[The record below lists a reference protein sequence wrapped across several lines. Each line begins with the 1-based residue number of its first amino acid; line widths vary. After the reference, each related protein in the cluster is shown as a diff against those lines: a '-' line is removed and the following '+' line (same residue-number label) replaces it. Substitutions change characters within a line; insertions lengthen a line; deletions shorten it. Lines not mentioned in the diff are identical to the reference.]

1 MTDGKMMLSREIPR
15 RTKTIVASWCRKDFL
30 PMSQKMRDVRS
41 RMRDK
46 MDCCYW
52 CRHPFADGEMMALA
66 CFGGI
71 GNKVLCQR
79 CADDLIGAKPGTGED
94 RRVE

>member
-1 MTDGKMMLSREIPR
+1 
-15 RTKTIVASWCRKDFL
+15 
-30 PMSQKMRDVRS
+30 
-41 RMRDK
+41 